1 MARLKKPSEVVR
13 LNLDVGVECRRT
25 LNDLQ
30 KRTESMS
37 ITDVVKKAVKLY
49 DFLLFLQEQ
58 GGKLKTTQPDG
69 QDEIIKIL

>member
-1 MARLKKPSEVVR
+1 MARLKKPNEIVR